1 MQRSTQEGEAMIERA
16 EVVAMLKQLGVPI
29 GDFEESLID
38 VTPDEIVAFANMCFS
53 AGALHQMMKENP

>member
-1 MQRSTQEGEAMIERA
+1 MIERA